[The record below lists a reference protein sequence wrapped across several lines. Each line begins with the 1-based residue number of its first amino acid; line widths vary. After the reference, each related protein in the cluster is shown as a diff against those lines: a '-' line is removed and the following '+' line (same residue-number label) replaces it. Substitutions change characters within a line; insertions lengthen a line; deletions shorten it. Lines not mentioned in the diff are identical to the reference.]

1 MGYTM
6 TNKEADDD
14 FLRQCQKFVFKGT
27 VLLLCAAI
35 VALIFL

>member
-6 TNKEADDD
+6 INREAYDDV
-14 FLRQCQKFVFKGT
+14 LSRCQQFVFKGT